1 MQQSIR
7 IQFLME
13 NTEKNRKQ
21 IAKNM
26 NLNFN
31 IPIKEVYD
39 KLALAYSNNLK
50 LFQTVKFNLSFPNNY
65 KEKDIFK
72 KLEEMFPNISFILH
86 INEIIFN
93 HNVNIVNNDINAN
106 KISNDKIIEDPN
118 LFEITLKKGYTII
131 SIEELEK
138 LKRAEN
144 GLKDLLGTIENLNN
158 KLKALSNDIRTISE
172 SQNR

>member
-158 KLKALSNDIRTISE
+158 KLKALLNAIRTISE
-172 SQNR
+172 S

>member
-65 KEKDIFK
+65 KDTQLLVLK
-72 KLEEMFPNISFILH
+72 
-86 INEIIFN
+86 
-93 HNVNIVNNDINAN
+93 
-106 KISNDKIIEDPN
+106 N
-118 LFEITLKKGYTII
+118 LK
-131 SIEELEK
+131 S
-138 LKRAEN
+138 
-144 GLKDLLGTIENLNN
+144 
-158 KLKALSNDIRTISE
+158 
-172 SQNR
+172 

>member
-7 IQFLME
+7 IQFIME

-31 IPIKEVYD
+31 IPIKEIYD
-39 KLALAYSNNLK
+39 KLALAYSDNLR
-50 LFQTVKFNLSFPNNY
+50 LFQTVKFDLSFPSNY

-72 KLEEMFPNISFILH
+72 KLEEMFPNISCICN

-106 KISNDKIIEDPN
+106 KMSNDKIIEDPN

-138 LKRAEN
+138 LKRAKNALRDLYKTISVLEN
-144 GLKDLLGTIENLNN
+144 ELKEIW
-158 KLKALSNDIRTISE
+158 NDTRTISE
-172 SQNR
+172 S

>member
-172 SQNR
+172 S

>member
-1 MQQSIR
+1 MIIEVVALIIS
-7 IQFLME
+7 LV
-13 NTEKNRKQ
+13 Q
-21 IAKNM
+21 IY
-26 NLNFN
+26 LC
-31 IPIKEVYD
+31 V
-39 KLALAYSNNLK
+39 S
-50 LFQTVKFNLSFPNNY
+50 
-65 KEKDIFK
+65 
-72 KLEEMFPNISFILH
+72 
-86 INEIIFN
+86 
-93 HNVNIVNNDINAN
+93 NDINAN

>member
-31 IPIKEVYD
+31 IPIKEIYD
-39 KLALAYSNNLK
+39 KLTLAYSNNLR
-50 LFQTVKFNLSFPNNY
+50 LFQTVKFDLSFPNDY

-72 KLEEMFPNISFILH
+72 KLEEMFPNISFMLH

-93 HNVNIVNNDINAN
+93 HNVNIVNNDISTN
-106 KISNDKIIEDPN
+106 KKMSNNKIIEDPN

-138 LKRAEN
+138 LKRAKN
-144 GLKDLLGTIENLNN
+144 ALRDLYGTISALENE
-158 KLKALSNDIRTISE
+158 LKEI
-172 SQNR
+172 